1 MAAFSLVH
9 DRNIRAHDAA
19 IRPTWQRHAA
29 EALGGERAEP
39 DAGHSPMVT
48 HPRELADLLEPY
60 AAS

>member
-1 MAAFSLVH
+1 V
-9 DRNIRAHDAA
+9 

-29 EALGGERAEP
+29 EALGGEHAEL
-39 DAGHSPMVT
+39 DAGHSPMLT